1 MTAIN
6 NAAAPTTDAT
16 GTTKFAERQARGGKI
31 SSSVASAVAVLK
43 PSFWLP
49 ATALLVVFA
58 SLWAWTAHTK
68 PFLLPPLTAVGES
81 IVNDW
86 QYYVSNAWVTLQ
98 VSLVGLGIAFVTSF
112 LLAILISEMPIA
124 RRAIMPY
131 AVVLNVTPLVAL
143 APALVVAFG
152 FGPEPKLIVTALIC
166 FFPILIS
173 VSTGLLSVDP
183 AALHVFRTLKAS
195 RFETL
200 RYLRLPSS
208 LPYMFTA
215 LRVVFPLSIIGA
227 VVAELNAPGAAE
239 GLGTA
244 ISLASS
250 NNQLAVIYA
259 SIFFLALMGAGLLF
273 LVTVVERRV
282 LHWHESRQG
291 Q

>member
-1 MTAIN
+1 MTAIDSAVSRMK
-6 NAAAPTTDAT
+6 NAV
-16 GTTKFAERQARGGKI
+16 GTSKKST
-31 SSSVASAVAVLK
+31 SSSSSRSTGPVAAVKSVLR

-49 ATALLVVFA
+49 ATVLLVIFA
-58 SLWAWTAHTK
+58 TLWRWTADSK
-68 PFLLPPLTAVGES
+68 PYLLPPLSAIGES

-98 VSLVGLGIAFVTSF
+98 VSLIGLAIAFVASF
-112 LLAILISEMPIA
+112 LLAILISEIPMA

-152 FGPEPKLIVTALIC
+152 FGSEPKLIVTALIC

-200 RYLRLPSS
+200 WHLRIPSS

-250 NNQLAVIYA
+250 NNQLSVIYA
-259 SIFFLALMGAGLLF
+259 SIVFLALMGAGLLF
-273 LVTVVERRV
+273 IVTAVERRV
-282 LHWHESRQG
+282 LHWHESRQV
-291 Q
+291 QS